1 MQSCVRS
8 PQQKRE
14 KQISDQIDKELKKDK
29 QNDIKLLLLGTGESG
44 KSTFVKQMKILYGQG
59 FSEEERKEYKLDII
73 QNVVEG
79 IQTLIRGMES
89 LKIEYEN
96 PINSTW
102 GAQLLNLELNDLE
115 DSIDSLSISY
125 IRDVWSDKGI
135 KKCYQQRSKL
145 QVIDSVSYFL
155 DNLEK
160 VTNPDFI
167 PTDQDILQA
176 RKKTTGI
183 IEYNFALEEGKRPTT
198 FRMMDV
204 GGQRS
209 ERRKWIHCF
218 ESVTSVIFLTAL
230 SEYDQVL
237 WEDGETN
244 RMKEAKRLFKQVIEM
259 QWFQNASIILF
270 LNKKDLFEE
279 KIKTINLVDF
289 FPRYDGPR
297 REPEPAIVFIRRMF
311 EEVNVDTYR
320 KIYTHNTVATDSKNI
335 KIVFLAVK
343 DTIFHKI
350 TESLPVF

>member
-1 MQSCVRS
+1 MQACFLS
-8 PQQKRE
+8 PKDKQA

-73 QNVVEG
+73 QNIVGG
-79 IQTLIRGMES
+79 IQTLITGMDTLNIS
-89 LKIEYEN
+89 YEN
-96 PINSTW
+96 PINLTW
-102 GAQLLNLELNDLE
+102 SAQLLNLDLSE
-115 DSIDSLSISY
+115 QGDTIDPLSLSY
-125 IRDVWSDKGI
+125 IKDVWADEGI
-135 KKCYQQRSKL
+135 QKCYNQRSKL
-145 QVIDSVSYFL
+145 QVVDSAKYFL
-155 DNLEK
+155 DNLEM
-160 VTNPDFI
+160 VTKLDYI

-183 IEYNFALEEGKRPTT
+183 VEYNFALEEGKRPTT

-237 WEDGETN
+237 WEDDKTN

-259 QWFQNASIILF
+259 QWFQNSSIILF
-270 LNKKDLFEE
+270 LNKKDLFEQ

-289 FPRYDGPR
+289 FPRYDGPQ
-297 REPEPAIVFIRRMF
+297 REAEPAIVFIRRMF
-311 EEVNVDTYR
+311 EEINVDSYR